1 MAKLRNYA
9 KEMLC
14 RSQSCKVD
22 DETKAMLSMKLG
34 ARGKSKNSGYNEL
47 MSLVNAM
54 KESNIWSGSI
64 KGYFFKGRVDTSVR
78 SAVVSYASANKWQRT
93 MGTRVIKYGIIVRG
107 GKGNK
112 RHLLIF
118 GYHRKAQNKVYC
130 SLTIL

>member
-1 MAKLRNYA
+1 
-9 KEMLC
+9 MLC
-14 RSQSCKVD
+14 RSESCKVS
-22 DETKAMLSMKLG
+22 DETKAILAMKLG
-34 ARGKSKNSGYNEL
+34 ARGKSKDNGYGEL

-54 KESNIWSGSI
+54 KESNVWGGSI

-78 SAVVSYASANKWQRT
+78 SAVVSYASSNKWQRT

>member
-14 RSQSCKVD
+14 RSESCKVS
-22 DETKAMLSMKLG
+22 DETKAILAMKLG
-34 ARGKSKNSGYNEL
+34 ARGKSSNRGYAQL
-47 MSLVNAM
+47 MSLINAM
-54 KESNIWSGSI
+54 KESNVWGGSI
-64 KGYFFKGRVDTSVR
+64 KGYFFRGRVDTSVR

-107 GKGNK
+107 GKLNK

-118 GYHRKAQNKVYC
+118 GYHRKTQNKVYC

>member
-22 DETKAMLSMKLG
+22 DETKAMLAMKLG
-34 ARGKSKNSGYNEL
+34 ARGKSKGNGYDQL
-47 MSLVNAM
+47 MSLVGAM
-54 KESNIWSGSI
+54 KESNIWGGSI
-64 KGYFFKGRVDTSVR
+64 KGYFFKGRVDTGIR
-78 SAVVSYASANKWQRT
+78 SAVVSYASSNKWQRT

-107 GKGNK
+107 GKNKK

>member
-14 RSQSCKVD
+14 RSESCKVS

-34 ARGKSKNSGYNEL
+34 ARGKSSNRGYAQL
-47 MSLVNAM
+47 LSLINAM
-54 KESNIWSGSI
+54 KESNVWGGSI
-64 KGYFFKGRVDTSVR
+64 KGYFFRGRVDTSVR